1 MVTVTDTAIEELVR
15 VASVTRMGPNQYL
28 RLATP
33 PMWQGPGDFGI
44 VTDGERANDHIVE
57 HEGRPLLL
65 IDEVLAEQLSKSVF
79 DFKESPQGRSFT
91 LDVY

>member
-1 MVTVTDTAIEELVR
+1 M
-15 VASVTRMGPNQYL
+15 
-28 RLATP
+28 
-33 PMWQGPGDFGI
+33 
-44 VTDGERANDHIVE
+44 TDGERTNDHIVE

-79 DFKESPQGRSFT
+79 DFKESPQGKGFT